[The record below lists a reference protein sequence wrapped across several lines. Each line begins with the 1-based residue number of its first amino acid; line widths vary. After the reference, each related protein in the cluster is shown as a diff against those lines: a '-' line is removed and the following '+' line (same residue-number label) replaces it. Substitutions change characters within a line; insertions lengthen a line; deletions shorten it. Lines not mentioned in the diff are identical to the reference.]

1 MKKLFCLITAVFLV
15 LTGCKSEEPAEHIR
29 VFADSSLSNALSAAA
44 DEYTAENSVDIEIV
58 DGSTSKL
65 FERIKD
71 GVDCDIFI
79 PSSKDQINSLI
90 KNKYLNAENVIPLLK
105 NNIVLIKKYDKDTLV
120 KDFDSVTEAKSIS
133 LAEESEPVGMFAREV
148 FINLNVF
155 KDVLKM
161 NTKSCQ
167 DSPSVV
173 NSIIEGESDVGVCFE
188 TDALAQADK
197 VQIIA
202 SAPKES
208 LNSEVLYSVAVL
220 NTDNGAEP
228 SDNVKKFAEYLD
240 SPEAAQIFAGF
251 DFGIYIN

>member
-1 MKKLFCLITAVFLV
+1 MKKLFCLITAVFFV
-15 LTGCKSEEPAEHIR
+15 LAGCKSEEPSEHIR
-29 VFADSSLSNALSAAA
+29 VFADSSLSSALNAAV
-44 DEYTAENSVDIEIV
+44 DEFKSENPVDIEIV
-58 DGSTSKL
+58 NGSTSKL

-71 GVDCDIFI
+71 GADCSIFI
-79 PSSKDQINSLI
+79 PSSKEQINSLI

-105 NNIVLIKKYDKDTLV
+105 NNIVLIKKYDKDIPV
-120 KDFDSVTEAKSIS
+120 KAFDSVAKARSIS
-133 LAEESEPVGMFAREV
+133 LAQESEPVGMFAREV

-155 KDVLKM
+155 KDVLNM
-161 NTKSCQ
+161 NTISCE

-173 NSIIEGESDVGVCFE
+173 NSVIDGESEVGVCFE

-208 LNSEVLYSVAVL
+208 INSEVLYSVAVM
-220 NTDNGAEP
+220 NIDDGTEP

-240 SPEAAQIFAGF
+240 SPEAAQIFAEY
-251 DFGIYIN
+251 DFSIYIN